1 MSPLERILVISL
13 KSILLM
19 SAFRDISARCLICC
33 VDGSR
38 IAVIFSSLRR
48 ARKLISG
55 CPFVVLD
62 ASGIS

>member
-1 MSPLERILVISL
+1 MFVISL
-13 KSILLM
+13 KSIRLI
-19 SAFRDISARCLICC
+19 SAFRDIRARCLICC

-48 ARKLISG
+48 AIKLMSG
-55 CPFVVLD
+55 CHFVVLD